1 MAIEFNDREERAGSR
16 EERLSQDWIFDE
28 SWWGDGELTDGISAE
43 AAGISAEAL
52 RAVNHDELRQKL
64 KAFDD
69 KIPAEEKLPAAPSS
83 LPQPHRSLRVYL
95 GASTYLLVP
104 VEYSASTDASGS
116 STGVPELLHE
126 ALVVTRNPPHTIE
139 PASIERVKFLRA
151 HARDS
156 VSAEA
161 LLGVVQFEWEA
172 FLVLLT
178 NSQVH

>member
-43 AAGISAEAL
+43 AAGMSAEAL
-52 RAVNHDELRQKL
+52 CVVNHDELRQPL

-104 VEYSASTDASGS
+104 VAYSDSTAGS

-156 VSAEA
+156 VLAEA

>member
-52 RAVNHDELRQKL
+52 RAVNHDELRQTL

-95 GASTYLLVP
+95 P
-104 VEYSASTDASGS
+104 IFWFPS
-116 STGVPELLHE
+116 STRPVPMRQDR
-126 ALVVTRNPPHTIE
+126 ALAFPSCCTRR
-139 PASIERVKFLRA
+139 S
-151 HARDS
+151 
-156 VSAEA
+156 
-161 LLGVVQFEWEA
+161 
-172 FLVLLT
+172 
-178 NSQVH
+178 